1 MLRLYFA
8 AGFGRR
14 YWRLGSLGHPSRDLA
29 AANFL
34 CSGGVNWY
42 CSLVLIPTGSRSHDF
57 YRLGE
62 NSVKALAR
70 DFSISPILGEEADC
84 LLVRSD
90 EYMASLYPAESNH
103 LVSSESLRA
112 GDALFLG
119 AFVAGAHHSSFVSTE
134 TDQSPEHELCV
145 GCVAARF
152 YRDQRYAEIKRL
164 FVDEVFRG
172 NAIAR
177 ALMSAIENG
186 VLAEGIN
193 CARLEMGVF
202 QPEAEALYLSMGY
215 RVIPPFGDY
224 LVDPLSQFLEKQLDN
239 G

>member
-1 MLRLYFA
+1 
-8 AGFGRR
+8 
-14 YWRLGSLGHPSRDLA
+14 
-29 AANFL
+29 
-34 CSGGVNWY
+34 
-42 CSLVLIPTGSRSHDF
+42 
-57 YRLGE
+57 LGE
-62 NSVKALAR
+62 NSVKALSR
-70 DFSISPILGEEADC
+70 DFSISPILGEEADR

-119 AFVAGAHHSSFVSTE
+119 AFVAGEHHSSAVSTE

-152 YRDQRYAEIKRL
+152 YRNQRYAEIKRL

-177 ALMSAIENG
+177 TLMSAIEKG
-186 VLAEGIN
+186 VLAEGID
-193 CARLEMGVF
+193 CARSEMGIF

-224 LVDPLSQFLEKQLDN
+224 SYDPLSQFLEKQLCSDEAEADSN
-239 G
+239 R

>member
-1 MLRLYFA
+1 
-8 AGFGRR
+8 
-14 YWRLGSLGHPSRDLA
+14 
-29 AANFL
+29 
-34 CSGGVNWY
+34 
-42 CSLVLIPTGSRSHDF
+42 
-57 YRLGE
+57 LGE

-119 AFVAGAHHSSFVSTE
+119 AFVTGAHHSSFVSIE

-239 G
+239 D